1 MSLYLAPKTKKG
13 NQLAPSGSSGNSHTP
28 TRIRSASVDGGH
40 GMESPPPKSSSLP
53 RKSFKEDR
61 NLSSASYSSLASA
74 FSSPRE
80 DPFSF
85 SRELR
90 DESELY
96 WREFGLVVERL
107 D

>member
-61 NLSSASYSSLASA
+61 NLSSASYPSLASA
-74 FSSPRE
+74 FDSPRMH
-80 DPFSF
+80 SH
-85 SRELR
+85 SRESSVTSLSSTG
-90 DESELY
+90 EC
-96 WREFGLVVERL
+96 L
-107 D
+107 DSLSNV